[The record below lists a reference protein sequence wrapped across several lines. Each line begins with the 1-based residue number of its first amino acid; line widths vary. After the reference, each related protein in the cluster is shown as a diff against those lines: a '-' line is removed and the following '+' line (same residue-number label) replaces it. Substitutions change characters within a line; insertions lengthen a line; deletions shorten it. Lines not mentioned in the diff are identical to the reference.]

1 MTHLV
6 QIERIQP
13 DRYKI
18 ASELMA
24 YGFGQ
29 KFQRPT
35 SISFP
40 DLATAFEQMLHHVP
54 QDTGNLRVVA
64 REDDVIVGMMS
75 LKWKL
80 GSHEQIP
87 GKVSGSQV
95 WYACNHIGAWR
106 RLLMLMGI
114 HLLKHEPVAQ
124 ECYIEDIVV
133 HPQHQS
139 KGIGRQL
146 LAWAQ
151 QYMLQS
157 QQMSYLSL
165 HVASHNLKAI
175 QMYERLQFHT
185 QNSTKSWMTGMLLG
199 EQQWNYMTRKG
210 EYHAST

>member
-24 YGFGQ
+24 YGFGH
-29 KFQRPT
+29 KFQRST
-35 SISFP
+35 AMSLS

-64 REDDVIVGMMS
+64 REDDVIVGTMS
-75 LKWKL
+75 LKWKP
-80 GSHEQIP
+80 GSHEQIA
-87 GKVSGSQV
+87 GKVRGSQV
-95 WYACNHIGAWR
+95 WDACYHIGTLR
-106 RLLMLMGI
+106 RLLMLTGI
-114 HLLKHEPVAQ
+114 HLLKHEPVTQ

-157 QQMSYLSL
+157 RQMSYLSL

-210 EYHAST
+210 DDHAST